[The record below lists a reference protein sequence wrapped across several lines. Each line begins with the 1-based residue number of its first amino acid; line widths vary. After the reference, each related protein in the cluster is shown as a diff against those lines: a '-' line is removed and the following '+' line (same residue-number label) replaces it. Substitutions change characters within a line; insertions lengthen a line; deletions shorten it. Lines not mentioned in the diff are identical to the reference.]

1 MMQTKSILTRT
12 FVKSA
17 LQTVRLFLEGNGDL
31 APLLFVNYASG
42 KDDRIRMTMPDSYEQ
57 KRDAFTALGE
67 HLRNTDGPISEALL
81 IMEGWFVKDW
91 KAESARNVPPSQHP
105 NRQEAIVLVGRNAKN
120 SRQTSVVQPFT
131 RNGDNRPEWDKHP
144 IASYNQPVQPGNRAE
159 GLLDYLFPTAKQA

>member
-1 MMQTKSILTRT
+1 MMQTKSILTHT

-17 LQTVRLFLEGNGDL
+17 LQTAKLFLEGNGDL
-31 APLLFVNYASG
+31 APLLFVDYASG
-42 KDDRIRMTMPDSYEQ
+42 KGDRIRMVMPDTYEQ

-81 IMEGWFVKDW
+81 IMEGWFVSGKD
-91 KAESARNVPPSQHP
+91 APDVTAMRPSQHP
-105 NRQEAIVLVGRNAKN
+105 KRQEAIVLVGRNAAN

-144 IASYNQPVQPGNRAE
+144 IASYNQPVQPGYRAE